1 MAQGSFRP
9 GQVAWQQLKPRTLWA
24 ASWLW
29 AASAAIIGC
38 MTQELKTQI
47 VVEGKAKT
55 KDLQR
60 QLLEVQKLLE
70 NIGKTAQKS
79 FAGADK
85 AQGGFGASLKRML
98 GLGKAELQGRRASRG
113 GSGRAGG
120 SYGGGPGGGGPG
132 GSGYPGGY
140 GPGGP
145 YNPSGGSRALPGVSG
160 PAGMGAGFRALHG
173 GPGGAV
179 GMGAGYRDGPE
190 RGGGGG
196 SGSGGGGAGGG
207 GGGRRDPNKDK
218 DKKKGS
224 YTQGLLQ
231 GVFPQIAYIDRGKGA
246 AAQAAGIATAKAGVS
261 ASRIPLGGSQG
272 MRGAL
277 GGLPFVGSAFDRL
290 ANNASSATEY
300 QRSRLGSYSQLG
312 GLNAIDFGSDAVK
325 YGGMGMAGAQQFAA
339 QVGGGTAG
347 TAQRAGKDFI
357 STAMAA
363 QTAFG
368 VNPETS
374 AAFGGAKLTGASKGP
389 DSNSQMLVKAI
400 SQGFSLSL
408 RGSDLQKYVQQT
420 AEQLQHF
427 GETGIPV
434 DQSAKFSATKSMV
447 GYAGMSAQRALSAT
461 EGRLDEAHSIAQNGP
476 QTPAEMIQF
485 TKMGYTGGAQS
496 EMETKQK
503 MLRQAS
509 AADNIKASMEA
520 DQESIKASG
529 DNKVLAKQMIYK
541 AHNGKMSMEDVDALV
556 DKGAG
561 ANYASAQA
569 ALKANAGVSQ
579 ADLLKTAADATGAA
593 PLVTGEAKL
602 QDQALFSQN
611 LGSAMQTM
619 ERAANNFST
628 VLGDTLIPGIQRA
641 GQAIEAFSSRIF
653 GSSAGHILN
662 TPQQEQH

>member
-1 MAQGSFRP
+1 
-9 GQVAWQQLKPRTLWA
+9 
-24 ASWLW
+24 
-29 AASAAIIGC
+29 

-47 VVEGKAKT
+47 IVEGKAKT
-55 KDLQR
+55 KNLQR
-60 QLLEVQKLLE
+60 ELLEVQKLLE

-98 GLGKAELQGRRASRG
+98 GLGKAELKASRGGRG

-120 SYGGGPGGGGPG
+120 GYGGGSGSGSGGPG

-179 GMGAGYRDGPE
+179 GMGAGYRDGPDHGGGG
-190 RGGGGG
+190 GGGGG
-196 SGSGGGGAGGG
+196 SGGSGGGGGP
-207 GGGRRDPNKDK
+207 RRGPDK
-218 DKKKGS
+218 DAEKKKGS
-224 YTQGLLQ
+224 FTQGLLQ

-246 AAQAAGIATAKAGVS
+246 AAQAAGIATARAGVS

-290 ANNASSATEY
+290 ANNAASATDF

-312 GLNAIDFGSDAVK
+312 GLNAVDIGNDAVK
-325 YGGMGMAGAQQFAA
+325 YGGMGMSSAQQFAA

-347 TAQRAGKDFI
+347 TAQRAGKDFL

-368 VNPETS
+368 ISPETS

-434 DQSAKFSATKSMV
+434 DQNAKFSATRMMV
-447 GYAGMSAQRALSAT
+447 GYAGMSAQRAMSAT
-461 EGRLDEAHSIAQNGP
+461 DSRLEDAHSIARNGP
-476 QTPAEMIQF
+476 QTPGQMIQF

-503 MLRQAS
+503 MLRS
-509 AADNIKASMEA
+509 ANDAANVKASMDS
-520 DQESIKASG
+520 DQEFIKAAG
-529 DNKVLAKQMIYK
+529 GNAVLAKQMLLDTR
-541 AHNGKMSMEDVDALV
+541 GSSMSMEDIDAAV
-556 DKGAG
+556 NPGAQG
-561 ANYASAQA
+561 KYATAQA
-569 ALKANAGVSQ
+569 ALNANSGVSQ
-579 ADLLKTAADATGAA
+579 ADLMKTAASATGEA

-602 QDQALFSQN
+602 QNQALFSQN
-611 LGSAMQTM
+611 LGNAMQTM

-641 GQAIEAFSSRIF
+641 GQAMEAFSSKIF